1 MIKNI
6 CLNKSKF
13 SSGFTAF
20 KYGKKNKLSEYLV
33 LISERSLLCLKR
45 KFLYEFPKKFS
56 KTTQRLILTV
66 CGSLL
71 WEKQFL
77 LIFVPFYWFDQKQ
90 LFKQIQIF
98 LRICPFKHGKK
109 NQVCDYF
116 SARLWDSL
124 ALCLKRK
131 LLYEFSQ
138 KFFKTTEGYSLAVCG
153 SLCGE
158 KQFLLIF
165 NPFTGLTKNISLN

>member
-1 MIKNI
+1 M
-6 CLNKSKF
+6 
-13 SSGFTAF
+13 
-20 KYGKKNKLSEYLV
+20 
-33 LISERSLLCLKR
+33 SLLCLKR
-45 KFLYEFPKKFS
+45 KFLYEFPKKCS

-77 LIFVPFYWFDQKQ
+77 LIFVPFCWFDQKQ
-90 LFKQIQIF
+90 LYKQIQIF

-124 ALCLKRK
+124 ALCLKRNVH
-131 LLYEFSQ
+131 YEFSQ
-138 KFFKTTEGYSLAVCG
+138 KFFKTTEGHSLVWLKNSC
-153 SLCGE
+153 LNNQKYFFKLIQNFFRICPFQIWYE
-158 KQFLLIF
+158 KQTFWVF
-165 NPFTGLTKNISLN
+165 